1 MKASGILLGLAV
13 LVSGAPAFAYC
24 RTSHCPETGQ
34 DSQVCAPAQADD
46 CGFVVWWPK
55 PRITYSVQLD
65 ASTQVPLETIRATAK
80 TAFQVWSS
88 VDCGEG
94 QHPRFEVVETE
105 PVTCREHE
113 YNKDHGNANIILFHD
128 GVWPYGDHDGRLALT
143 TVSYNVETGEIYD
156 ADMELNSAHAQ
167 FTTVD
172 PVNIDLLAVVT
183 HEAGHFLGLAHSV
196 DGNATMY
203 RAYDPGTTDQRD
215 LEEDDRAAICAVHP
229 PAPITADCD
238 PTPRH
243 GFSPLC
249 GADQTGSVE
258 DPPAEESC
266 CCGDGYDCENGICTE
281 AQGCCTIAPGSGRQ
295 SSGPAGVLAALG
307 ALLLLARR
315 PSRWGASP

>member
-156 ADMELNSAHAQ
+156 ADMELNSA
-167 FTTVD
+167 TVAFSVSD
-172 PVNIDLLAVVT
+172 LEVEFDLLSILT
-183 HEAGHFLGLAHSV
+183 HEAGHFLGLAHTAEPS
-196 DGNATMY
+196 ATMFPDY
-203 RAYDPGTTDQRD
+203 HQKSIDQRD
-215 LEEDDRAAICAVHP
+215 LAADDVAGICAIYP
-229 PAPITADCD
+229 PAPIPDGCD
-238 PTPRH
+238 ATPRH
-243 GFSPLC
+243 GFSALC
-249 GADQTGSVE
+249 ASAQAEGDSGCSVAGPVARGGAWASLVVAVAAIG
-258 DPPAEESC
+258 
-266 CCGDGYDCENGICTE
+266 
-281 AQGCCTIAPGSGRQ
+281 
-295 SSGPAGVLAALG
+295 LAARR
-307 ALLLLARR
+307 ARR
-315 PSRWGASP
+315 RA